1 MFKKIL
7 IVMLI
12 FVIVAGIGAGY
23 FFLYQE
29 KEKEIR
35 LRKDMETTLN
45 LALEDKENIKQEL
58 DKIRDDYQK
67 VSQELEDKIVKNKA
81 LSKEVGDITINLS
94 GAKSE
99 IEILSQ
105 ERDVLLK
112 RFEEQQS
119 KLDEYK
125 KGFKDKS
132 SLVRIA
138 PFAEED
144 KVKLDNITVVEEV
157 VDKKEAL
164 SKIKV
169 AQIEAEIMAF
179 NKEYGFIVLN
189 KGAKDGVDIDSVYVF
204 SVQGQTQGKLQP
216 DRVYESM
223 SVLDILEGREN
234 IAEGMTIDILPEEE

>member
-7 IVMLI
+7 IVMLV

-67 VSQELEDKIVKNKA
+67 VSQELKDKIVKNKA

-169 AQIEAEIMAF
+169 ARIEAEIMAF